1 MDYVYYITKCKNFK
15 AHSVVLMKYKTG
27 VSLRPEVTTAS
38 CPIGIPPSV
47 VPLFLTCIVSLR
59 ICRALF
65 SGRFDIPA
73 SSINFFCKFFYFC
86 IALHFFDYYYN
97 NIAFAKRL
105 RPVYTQAKTGLET
118 RPVFD
123 YCLQVHYLPAN
134 SFFSIFSN
142 SCVISIKARTLWN
155 GPFQSLPLIWLIGV
169 PSQCR

>member
-1 MDYVYYITKCKNFK
+1 MFCTALHHYLPHPCISNMDYVYYITKCKNFK

-73 SSINFFCKFFYFC
+73 SSINFFGSSF
-86 IALHFFDYYYN
+86 ISAL
-97 NIAFAKRL
+97 
-105 RPVYTQAKTGLET
+105 P
-118 RPVFD
+118 
-123 YCLQVHYLPAN
+123 
-134 SFFSIFSN
+134 SIFL
-142 SCVISIKARTLWN
+142 IIIITI
-155 GPFQSLPLIWLIGV
+155 LPLRNGCVRYTRKQKPVWKPGRFLTIAYRCITCLPI
-169 PSQCR
+169 PSSRSSPTAV